1 MWLSDRLRPSSE
13 QLAAQKGSMRLQM
26 LLESCLRHCAF
37 KAVCV
42 VNLTGYVEEMAVAV
56 SRISS
61 WHHFFEVVISDKW

>member
-1 MWLSDRLRPSSE
+1 MRLSERLRPSSE

-26 LLESCLRHCAF
+26 LLESCLRHCNF

-61 WHHFFEVVISDKW
+61 WHLFFLKL

>member
-1 MWLSDRLRPSSE
+1 MMAQDAVRLSERLRPSSE

-26 LLESCLRHCAF
+26 LLESCLRHCTF

-56 SRISS
+56 SRLLS
-61 WHHFFEVVISDKW
+61 WQYLF